1 MMSGAFLF
9 SSVTIIRIKIYDSF
23 IESSIV
29 SIVLKSHHN
38 PLRYWSNIVLF
49 HQHSFLCQSRSP
61 FHLNDTACVLP
72 FSCFCL
78 LNAPCRSP
86 FLQDLYHSLLDC
98 MTIVHGANI
107 KYENGLITFA
117 IYLLQLR
124 ADWFQ

>member
-49 HQHSFLCQSRSP
+49 HQHSFLCQSCSSL
-61 FHLNDTACVLP
+61 HLNVIVCV
-72 FSCFCL
+72 CL
-78 LNAPCRSP
+78 SHVSASNVMCASLTQRVPISP
-86 FLQDLYHSLLDC
+86 
-98 MTIVHGANI
+98 
-107 KYENGLITFA
+107 GLVSFPT
-117 IYLLQLR
+117 
-124 ADWFQ
+124 